1 MPAVQGQVVRLEE
14 SFQGLARSLGMTHL
28 ARGAAA
34 VLAGTLAGLAVT
46 PPVAAVTVTAPAGP
60 SCLDVDASATDQL
73 EVKGDNTAN
82 LSLHVAEARAL
93 VAKAGR
99 KPGKGVTVVVV
110 DTDITGFPNVA
121 ELPSGHGFAAAGII
135 AGPDQPDPK
144 VEVGIAPSAGLRGVR
159 FYDSPE
165 RTQDGE
171 QVPTAAGL
179 TQALS
184 GLADQRAGGSLGG
197 KVVVLVPTQVPHSPE
212 LEAQVD
218 RLVDS
223 GVLLVAASGDR
234 PANEG
239 GFPDGYEG
247 EPKKGEDVADLVW
260 PAAHPGVVAV
270 GVSTP
275 GSSGTV
281 LRSSAIDLAAPG
293 ADAVSRGRN
302 GGWCV
307 AAPASTAW
315 AAAQVA
321 GVAAL
326 VWTMHPD
333 EDATRLRTRLEQ
345 TASGNGG
352 PSSPITGYGVVQPVE
367 AIQRDVAE
375 MGAERKDKVE
385 PARPPRAEADVLAGA
400 RHDAVWW
407 GLGGGAAL
415 VVLLIVRPLLSRRR

>member
-1 MPAVQGQVVRLEE
+1 MRLG
-14 SFQGLARSLGMTHL
+14 SAPGPV
-28 ARGAAA
+28 RGAAA
-34 VLAGTLAGLAVT
+34 VLAGTLLGLSAT
-46 PPVAAVTVTAPAGP
+46 PAVAAVTATSAEAPVGA
-60 SCLDVDASATDQL
+60 SCLDVDMATTDQRT
-73 EVKGDNTAN
+73 VKGDNTAN
-82 LSLHVAEARAL
+82 LSLHVAEAQAL
-93 VAKAGR
+93 ARKAGR
-99 KPGKGVTVVVV
+99 RPGQDVKVVVV
-110 DTDITGFPNVA
+110 DSGAGGYNNPGSTD
-121 ELPSGHGFAAAGII
+121 LPSGHGIAVAGII
-135 AGPDQPDPK
+135 AGADQSEPK
-144 VEVGIAPSAGLRGVR
+144 VDVGIAPAAGIVDQK

-165 RTQDGE
+165 RSQEGE
-171 QVPTAAGL
+171 KVPMAADL
-179 TQALS
+179 AAA
-184 GLADQRAGGSLGG
+184 LADVANRRAPGRDLGG
-197 KVVVLVPTQVPHSPE
+197 RVVVVVPTQVPHSPE

-218 RLVDS
+218 RLVGT

-234 PANEG
+234 PTSDS
-239 GFPDGYEG
+239 GFPDGYQD

-260 PAAHPGVVAV
+260 PAADPGVVAV

-275 GSSGTV
+275 GASGTV
-281 LRSSAIDLAAPG
+281 LRSSAIDLSAPG

-307 AAPASTAW
+307 VAPASTAW

-326 VWTMHPD
+326 VWSMHPD
-333 EDATRLRTRLEQ
+333 EDAAQLRTRLEQ

-375 MGAERKDKVE
+375 MGAEKKVQNQ

-415 VVLLIVRPLLSRRR
+415 VVLLIVRPLLSRRH